1 MKYGLPYKGS
11 KNKLA
16 MRIVG
21 LLPSRTHLYDV
32 FCGGCAVTHAAM
44 MGRKFKE
51 FHINDI
57 NWMCPQFFKD
67 VLEGKYDND
76 TRWISREDFFRLKDT
91 DPYVAFVWSFGNNLR
106 TYIYGKDVEPLK
118 KAIHFAVF
126 YADYSLAKALGHD
139 LSFIDGITDLQQRY
153 LSVKHY
159 FERFGRMEMQSIGG
173 GAESRIQI
181 HAVGEPQQAITPCSL
196 GGGQKRL
203 QSFEAG
209 NICRDVAKKKVPSGR
224 GAVEGEKPDVRL
236 QYRERHHSMPNWG
249 GAQRALSPLRL
260 ISRRLRLS
268 LTA

>member
-16 MRIVG
+16 QRIVG
-21 LLPSRTHLYDV
+21 ILPQRTRLYDV

-57 NWMCPQFFKD
+57 NWMCPQLFKD
-67 VLEGKYDND
+67 VLEGKYDHED
-76 TRWISREDFFRLKDT
+76 RWISREDFFRLKDT

-106 TYIYGKDVEPLK
+106 NYIYGKDVEPLK

-126 YADYSLAKALGHD
+126 YADYSLAKDMGHD
-139 LSFIDGITDLQQRY
+139 LTFIDGIEDLQKRY
-153 LSVKHY
+153 LAVKHY
-159 FERFGRMEMQSIGG
+159 FERFGHFQMQSTEGG
-173 GAESRIQI
+173 QTQRLESLERNIQF
-181 HAVGEPQQAITPCSL
+181 AVL

-203 QSFEAG
+203 QSFEASNLISG
-209 NICRDVAKKKVPSGR
+209 LSKKKVPLRPSEMQSMECQRCVSSIASGT
-224 GAVEGEKPDVRL
+224 AAYL
-236 QYRERHHSMPNWG
+236 STG
-249 GAQRALSPLRL
+249 GGKWRALSPLRL
-260 ISRRLRLS
+260 TFPRLRLS